1 MVLMHLHIALVLRE
15 LAKFLGNGRVM
26 SAVLALVLHTEYSGS
41 GMQMRKLGKL
51 WWIEASRLSTMPSLL
66 PLPSLSVRSGGFTR
80 GGGGLSFLC
89 VPWGALQ
96 TLSFRRSRQ
105 KQGKRGDPFLLRV
118 RSRFYVRSNNDG
130 NACVRDSSQF
140 GEAVGTQ
147 MKSFC

>member
-89 VPWGALQ
+89 VPWGCPANAVFQ
-96 TLSFRRSRQ
+96 KVETEAREKRR
-105 KQGKRGDPFLLRV
+105 FLTFASTEYGVGAVDGAIMMVMHAFVTRHNLV
-118 RSRFYVRSNNDG
+118 RRLVPR
-130 NACVRDSSQF
+130 
-140 GEAVGTQ
+140 
-147 MKSFC
+147 